1 MSIHYENDVYEVKKG
16 QASSTTSIATNLS
29 SWRDLSNITMTR
41 SYPKEVP
48 SDFCWLPW
56 LMTET
61 KGLQYLWRQTSAKIH
76 PSTAMHRLTRC
87 FLHSCLSSWQGKIIS
102 FVQLPLLKWH
112 RRLCGRSQS
121 KRERRRGMRPQSVPR
136 NWNCVLFLGEEG
148 KGIWPVPDWFCSPSC
163 PKLSFLYLKT
173 VSWLTAQPHLSA
185 GWGLSILW
193 DTHYKDALTQLSLPA
208 SLSHMAHT
216 M

>member
-29 SWRDLSNITMTR
+29 SLRDLSNITMTR
-41 SYPKEVP
+41 NRPKEVP
-48 SDFCWLPW
+48 LDFCWLPW

-87 FLHSCLSSWQGKIIS
+87 FLHSCLSSWKGRLFLLCS
-102 FVQLPLLKWH
+102 FPYWNGIEGCVGEVSP
-112 RRLCGRSQS
+112 SV
-121 KRERRRGMRPQSVPR
+121 REGEGWDHKSVPR

-193 DTHYKDALTQLSLPA
+193 DTH
-208 SLSHMAHT
+208 
-216 M
+216 